1 MSYTTLNEV
10 RQGPVAIITLN
21 RPDKLNAIN
30 PALMRDLH
38 QALDQAESD
47 DTVRAIVIHGA
58 GRAFSAGFD
67 IEGGTAQG
75 HISEKR
81 RELKADFDLIMRFW
95 DCPKPTVAAV
105 HGYCLGG
112 ALELALACDM
122 TVAAEDTRLGEPEP
136 KFGSGIVA
144 LLLPWMTS
152 PKLAKELLLSGNDRF
167 TARRAYE
174 IGLVNQVV
182 AEDEHLSAALT
193 LANSAALL
201 DCLAVTLTKQ
211 AIQRSYEIMGMR
223 QALLQALETDV
234 IIESTETPES
244 RAFNE
249 VLTQDGLKAALAWRE
264 ARFFDTEPLQ
274 AVPTL
279 LNA

>member
-1 MSYTTLNEV
+1 MSDTPLSYA

-30 PALMRDLH
+30 PALMADLH
-38 QALDQAESD
+38 LSLDRAEAD
-47 DTVRAIVIHGA
+47 EAVRAVVVHGA

-67 IEGGTAQG
+67 IEAGTAAG
-75 HISEKR
+75 DITEKR
-81 RELKADFDLIMRFW
+81 RVLKADFDLIMRFW

-122 TVAAEDTRLGEPEP
+122 TVAAEDARLGEPEP
-136 KFGSGIVA
+136 KFGSGVVA

-174 IGLVNQVV
+174 MGLVNQVV
-182 AEDEHLSAALT
+182 AEGDHLSAALA
-193 LANSAALL
+193 LARNAALL
-201 DCLAVTLTKQ
+201 DRLAVTLTKQ
-211 AIQRSYEIMGMR
+211 ALQRSYEIMGMR

-234 IIESTETPES
+234 VIESTETPES
-244 RAFNE
+244 REFND
-249 VLTQDGLKAALAWRE
+249 VLARDGLKAALAWRE
-264 ARFFDTEPLQ
+264 ARFLDTEPAQMAPVRLS
-274 AVPTL
+274 A
-279 LNA
+279 